1 MTDTEQITV
10 VKVRGRLRDIALPP
24 RCPACG
30 AAAHVTLR
38 VERVFARERRRRGIM
53 TDTMRG
59 VTTFHVASIN
69 VPFCT
74 ACAARHM
81 AERAASEA
89 PPSPLRTTAAMYG
102 IVALV
107 ALAVALIF
115 GVFIWNELA
124 GGWRPS
130 LTFAASIAAGCAVFA
145 GWFAVQAVNA
155 WRASLTL
162 PPTSI
167 TAAFDFGDRQARRFE
182 PEWREY
188 RLRHAG
194 YARAFIQ
201 ANAARLWDENGP
213 LAARAVR
220 LRRVADLLRLVAAA
234 ALIVV
239 FVLLALQL
247 QPGAP

>member
-1 MTDTEQITV
+1 MTDTEQVTLV
-10 VKVRGRLRDIALPP
+10 RVRGRLRDITLPP

-30 AAAHVTLR
+30 AAAGVPLR
-38 VERVFARERRRRGIM
+38 VERVFARERRRRGVVA
-53 TDTMRG
+53 DAARG
-59 VTTFHVASIN
+59 VTTFHVATIN

-81 AERAASEA
+81 AERAATE
-89 PPSPLRTTAAMYG
+89 PLPSPLRTTVAMYG
-102 IVALV
+102 V
-107 ALAVALIF
+107 VALIALAAALVF
-115 GVFIWNELA
+115 GVFIWNELP
-124 GGWRPS
+124 GGWRPT

-145 GWFAVQAVNA
+145 GWFVVQAVNA
-155 WRASLTL
+155 WRASMTL

-201 ANAARLWDENGP
+201 ANAARLWDDNGP
-213 LAARAVR
+213 HARRAAR
-220 LRRVADLLRLVAAA
+220 LRRIADSLRIVAAA
-234 ALIVV
+234 ALVVV
-239 FVLLALQL
+239 FVLLALQAGI
-247 QPGAP
+247 P